1 MKLCKKK
8 KKKSLFIEENKFPQ
22 RPPFV
27 ILVISVKAKGRR
39 KITYELRTCLY
50 MGGGQTQKYFFY
62 TLKMHSTLKH

>member
-22 RPPFV
+22 RPLV

-50 MGGGQTQKYFFY
+50 MGGGSNSKIFF
-62 TLKMHSTLKH
+62 LHVKDA

>member
-50 MGGGQTQKYFFY
+50 MGGGSNSKIFF
-62 TLKMHSTLKH
+62 LHVKDA

>member
-1 MKLCKKK
+1 MIKY
-8 KKKSLFIEENKFPQ
+8 FAMNKNMLL
-22 RPPFV
+22 V